1 VGFLLA
7 VLLVCGILHE
17 CSELTVIG
25 KLQLDEPSIGFG
37 RAVDKSRLVTQS
49 LIDFEDGTSYRSIYI
64 GCSLY
69 GFNTSER
76 ITPLEFITNFWE
88 VHKDNVTKGS
98 LGKVGDSDCSDTSLN
113 LDVLVGWKKENM
125 LE

>member
-7 VLLVCGILHE
+7 VLLVCGIFHE

-49 LIDFEDGTSYRSIYI
+49 LVDFENGTSDRSIYI
-64 GCSLY
+64 GGSLY

-76 ITPLEFITNFWE
+76 ITPLKFITNFWE
-88 VHKDNVTKGS
+88 VHEDNVTKGS
-98 LGKVGDSDCSDTSLN
+98 LGKVSDSDCSDTSLN
-113 LDVLVGWKKENM
+113 LDVFMGWEKENV